1 MNPLF
6 FIALCLGAVAMMEFV
21 AWSAHKFIM
30 HGFLWNWHEDHHKKD
45 HLSGN
50 WWEKNDRF
58 FLVFATPGI
67 ACLMAGSFTEAVWL
81 FPIGLGITIYGF
93 IYFLIHDVYIHR
105 RFKWFRHL
113 DSKYSRAVLRA
124 HGAHHAKVTKENCES
139 FGLLVVHRKFL
150 KNDRS

>member
-1 MNPLF
+1 MSTIL
-6 FIALCLGAVAMMEFV
+6 FIALCLGAVLMMEFV
-21 AWSAHKFIM
+21 AWSAHKFLM
-30 HGFLWNWHEDHHKKD
+30 HGPLWSWHADHHKKD
-45 HLSGN
+45 HTSGS

-67 ACLMAGSFTEAVWL
+67 ICLMAGSFTSATWL

-124 HGAHHAKVTKENCES
+124 HGAHHAKTTKENCES
-139 FGLLVVHRKFL
+139 FGLLAINSKYMKNTRK
-150 KNDRS
+150 

>member
-1 MNPLF
+1 MNTIL
-6 FIALCLGAVAMMEFV
+6 FIALCLGAVMMMEFV
-21 AWSAHKFIM
+21 AWSAHKFLM
-30 HGFLWNWHEDHHKKD
+30 HGPLWNWHADHHKKD
-45 HLSGN
+45 HASGS

-67 ACLMAGSFTEAVWL
+67 SCLIAGSFTSMTWL
-81 FPIGLGITIYGF
+81 FPIGLGITIYGV

-124 HGAHHAKVTKENCES
+124 HGAHHAKTTKEECES
-139 FGLLVVHRKFL
+139 FGLLAVNSKFL
-150 KNDRS
+150 KRERK

>member
-1 MNPLF
+1 MSTILF
-6 FIALCLGAVAMMEFV
+6 IILCLGAVAGMEFV
-21 AWSAHKFIM
+21 AWSAHKFLM
-30 HGFLWNWHEDHHKKD
+30 HGPLWTWHADHHKKD
-45 HLSGN
+45 HLSGS

-67 ACLMAGSFTEAVWL
+67 LCLMAGSFTSVTWL

-124 HGAHHAKVTKENCES
+124 HGAHHAKTSKENCES
-139 FGLLVVHRKFL
+139 FGLLVVNSKFL
-150 KNDRS
+150 KNTRK

>member
-1 MNPLF
+1 MSTIL
-6 FIALCLGAVAMMEFV
+6 FIALCLGAVLMMEFV
-21 AWSAHKFIM
+21 AWSAHKFLM
-30 HGFLWNWHEDHHKKD
+30 HGPLWSWHADHHKKD
-45 HLSGN
+45 HTSGS

-67 ACLMAGSFTEAVWL
+67 SCLMIGTFTSATWL

-124 HGAHHAKVTKENCES
+124 HGAHHAKTTKENCES
-139 FGLLVVHRKFL
+139 FGLLAINSKYMKNNRK
-150 KNDRS
+150 